1 MWRPVSEEELLL
13 YVDGRLPR
21 AREGA
26 VETHLDANPRDALR
40 IEAYCRQA
48 ALLRELAQAIAAE
61 LPCAGEER
69 LRGIVAAHV
78 ARMER
83 RRRNNTVT
91 AVCVIAVMLGVA
103 GVELMHAS
111 KSLPAVA
118 VAPPDIA
125 HKSNVQPVDAVT
137 RNEP

>member
-13 YVDGRLPR
+13 YVDGRLPH

-48 ALLRELAQAIAAE
+48 TLLRALGHAIAAE
-61 LPCAGEER
+61 LPRAGEER

-83 RRRNNTVT
+83 RRRNNAVT

-103 GVELMHAS
+103 GVEIMHAS
-111 KSLPAVA
+111 RSLPAVA
-118 VAPPDIA
+118 GAPPRIVQE
-125 HKSNVQPVDAVT
+125 SNVQPVDAVT
-137 RNEP
+137 GKEP